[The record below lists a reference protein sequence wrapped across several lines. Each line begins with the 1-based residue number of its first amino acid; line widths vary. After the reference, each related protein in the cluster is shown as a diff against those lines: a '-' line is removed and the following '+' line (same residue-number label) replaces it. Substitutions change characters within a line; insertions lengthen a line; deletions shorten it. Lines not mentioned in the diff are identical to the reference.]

1 MSALNVLLV
10 LIWTARLA
18 AGFGPFLDPVPHSSA
33 DDDLLL
39 PDVLPTGPSL
49 DQSDPVFLEVPA
61 PAYVRRNKPA
71 TLTCRAAHALHL
83 FFRCNGYLM
92 ADDEHSRADYVDPE
106 TAIRQLELKLAVTRG
121 AVESYFGEYR
131 CNCTAVSSRG
141 RKTSPTV
148 KVTVAYLKKSFATA
162 PLPDSVQVDQTVELR
177 CKPPSGEPT
186 PSISWTKNGVTID
199 PKQDPN
205 YIISKEGNLLIVAA
219 KLSDMANYS
228 CVAENVANR
237 RVSPPA
243 RLTVFVDGGW
253 SSWGVWSSCE
263 PACGPGRRQ
272 RVRTCDSPR
281 PLNGGRSCRGPQQQ
295 TAECSSHCPP
305 VDGGWSPYGDWSAC
319 DITCRQS
326 RQRTC
331 SSPSPAQG
339 GRPCSGADREHR
351 NCSAVDCQNAL
362 AVLRHNSASDQA
374 ARAVARSDVALYV
387 GLAVALV
394 VFPLIA
400 LLALKLYRRK
410 GRGQSMY
417 GLTERDYESKYYDH
431 NKKPLSYTPDLTA
444 TVTSGLGSTPPS
456 RVTDYGY
463 NRLDAGYRRTG
474 LLGRSEPLYDEPL
487 LPPPGGPVGA
497 TSKAAPDAPSIGSR
511 SSQRSAGSSG
521 SAGSRSTPHHSS
533 SSYCSSPTSRPNS
546 LYDAE
551 PSSCRQSLLSS
562 PLPSSVN
569 PDNLEFGTVTSAG
582 AVLSLPNAGVT
593 LVIPEGAV
601 PTGQAEEVYLAVA
614 SDARE
619 KPQLNENQTLLSPVI
634 LVGPPGT
641 QFLKPVVVGFHHC
654 ANLKTS
660 WLTSVHVS
668 ESPADETPQ
677 WQRAVTL
684 GQETINTPIYVQL
697 DQAKAYVLTDCLQA
711 LALVGEPCTAPAV
724 KNLRLAAFGP
734 RVVSATESCVRV
746 YIMDDTRAALD
757 SVCQL
762 ERRLGGRMMDKPKTL
777 PYQSGSAG
785 LCVALEDLSL
795 GWKCRSQPPQQEI
808 PFRHVWSG
816 ACSLLH
822 VSFSLEHVGH
832 AAARDS
838 LAFSGRIQVYQ
849 RCSQI
854 RRQVLRVT
862 SSSDGDSQAG
872 VPPPVRPAPASS
884 TFSSERAV
892 GRLSAE
898 TKQRLCQCLN
908 PPNPYGNDWRML
920 AQMMQVRQ
928 LLRHQEVSDGA
939 DPGLVG
945 GAASRTVV
953 LHGTHQHSA
962 HYGSGGRRAH
972 RPGSGRP
979 ARLTLRSVFSLVEFT
994 DLEGSCLIGWWTS
1007 LALRGVVSLAGGI
1020 HWP

>member
-10 LIWTARLA
+10 FLWTARLA

-162 PLPDSVQVDQTVELR
+162 PLPDSVQVDQTVEMR

-243 RLTVFVDGGW
+243 RLTVF
-253 SSWGVWSSCE
+253 
-263 PACGPGRRQ
+263 A
-272 RVRTCDSPR
+272 
-281 PLNGGRSCRGPQQQ
+281 
-295 TAECSSHCPP
+295 

-351 NCSAVDCQNAL
+351 NCSAVDCQT
-362 AVLRHNSASDQA
+362 

-410 GRGQSMY
+410 ERGQSMY

-533 SSYCSSPTSRPNS
+533 SSYCSS
-546 LYDAE
+546 L
-551 PSSCRQSLLSS
+551 
-562 PLPSSVN
+562 
-569 PDNLEFGTVTSAG
+569 TSAG

-601 PTGQAEEVYLAVA
+601 PAGQAEEVYLAVA

-619 KPQLNENQTLLSPVI
+619 KPQLNENQTLLSPVV

-711 LALVGEPCTAPAV
+711 LALVGEPCTAPPAV

-762 ERRLGGRMMDKPKTL
+762 ERRLGGRMMDKSKTL

-795 GWKCRSQPPQQEI
+795 GWRCRSQPPQQEI

-862 SSSDGDSQAG
+862 SASDGDSQAG

-884 TFSSERAV
+884 TFSSERPV

-920 AQMMQVRQ
+920 AQMMQVNRYVNYFATKKSPTEPILDLWEARHPEQ
-928 LLRHQEVSDGA
+928 SSCTELINILRIMGREDAARIVQA
-939 DPGLVG
+939 QAGLRV
-945 GAASRTVV
+945 
-953 LHGTHQHSA
+953 
-962 HYGSGGRRAH
+962 
-972 RPGSGRP
+972 
-979 ARLTLRSVFSLVEFT
+979 
-994 DLEGSCLIGWWTS
+994 
-1007 LALRGVVSLAGGI
+1007 
-1020 HWP
+1020 